1 MRHRH
6 ALCAVLLGFLLT
18 ACTLVQAPV
27 VPATTAMTTPIAFA
41 TPTAIM
47 PEAVTFATT
56 DGVTLT
62 GTLYGAGATALI
74 LSNMGD
80 NDPTAWEGEAPL
92 FAEQGYLVLTYS
104 FRYPMRTNRFTAA
117 MAKQTVDDLSAAVTF
132 ARTRGAQ
139 TIVLLGASLGGMATA
154 KVAGT
159 IQPAAMI
166 VMSSPADLLEFDFQ
180 VTADDLAAIT
190 APKLFIAS
198 QDDTIVPSSA
208 TQQMV
213 DLAANPKEI
222 HLYPGSAHGIQLFTT
237 EQADDLRRRLLA
249 FVKRY
254 APPAD

>member
-1 MRHRH
+1 MRRRS
-6 ALCAVLLGFLLT
+6 ALCWVLLTCVLT
-18 ACTLVQAPV
+18 ACTPVQAPV
-27 VPATTAMTTPIAFA
+27 APAATAVTTPITVV

-80 NDPTAWEGEAPL
+80 NDPTAWAGEAPL

-104 FRYPMRTNRFTAA
+104 FRYPLRTNRFTAA

-132 ARTRGAQ
+132 VRTRGAE

-154 KVAGT
+154 KVAAT

-166 VMSSPADLLEFDFQ
+166 VMSSPAALLEFDLQ
-180 VTADDLAAIT
+180 VTADELSAIT

-198 QDDTIVPSSA
+198 QDDTIVPSAA
-208 TQQMV
+208 TQQMY
-213 DLAANPKEI
+213 DLAAEPKEI
-222 HLYPGSAHGIQLFTT
+222 HLYPGSAHGVQLFTT
-237 EQADDLRRRLLA
+237 EQAADLRQRLLA
-249 FVKRY
+249 FVKMA